1 MAAAA
6 IVKRSFIM
14 RRIGHHVQPWAKHGT
29 PRTGNRKCL
38 SGRTIRHA
46 AHGLSGVHP
55 RPAATVPPDG
65 VRRWIAGAPVA
76 GGSCPW
82 AVGWVDSDAAA
93 PRPFRELFKRHRQA
107 YYDHLQAVRDAGDW
121 EGWIAF
127 FLRGVVEVSEQA
139 TETARK
145 ILGLR
150 EEHRLI
156 ITERLGRA
164 AGNGHRVLE
173 HLYVHPI
180 VSVNDVQNLIGTTYP
195 AANSLVAKF
204 AESGILQE
212 ITGHARHRRFM
223 YQRYINLFHDDPAE
237 RGDD

>member
-1 MAAAA
+1 M
-6 IVKRSFIM
+6 
-14 RRIGHHVQPWAKHGT
+14 
-29 PRTGNRKCL
+29 
-38 SGRTIRHA
+38 
-46 AHGLSGVHP
+46 
-55 RPAATVPPDG
+55 
-65 VRRWIAGAPVA
+65 
-76 GGSCPW
+76 
-82 AVGWVDSDAAA
+82 
-93 PRPFRELFKRHRQA
+93 
-107 YYDHLQAVRDAGDW
+107 RDAGDW

-204 AESGILQE
+204 AESGILHE

-223 YQRYINLFHDDPAE
+223 YQGYINLFHDDPAE